1 MICILASFFS
11 WLYLNDQNFEYVFE
25 KDIKGP
31 LTQRMIG
38 QEIKNGLLEKIKKK
52 IRHFSEFPLKF
63 EIKIGEDSEIKLSG
77 WFDASQV
84 EDAKNIFNKIDTT
97 STVSFNK
104 LDYISSAGL
113 GVLLM
118 TQKRL
123 KESGEQII
131 LKGMNKHIREIFK
144 YAGFDMIFK
153 IED

>member
-1 MICILASFFS
+1 M
-11 WLYLNDQNFEYVFE
+11 
-25 KDIKGP
+25 
-31 LTQRMIG
+31 
-38 QEIKNGLLEKIKKK
+38 
-52 IRHFSEFPLKF
+52 F
-63 EIKIGEDSEIKLSG
+63 EIKIGEDNEVRLSG

-84 EDAKNIFNKIDTT
+84 EEAKNVFNKINKT
-97 STVSFNK
+97 SSVNFNK

-123 KESGEQII
+123 KESGGEII

>member
-1 MICILASFFS
+1 M
-11 WLYLNDQNFEYVFE
+11 
-25 KDIKGP
+25 
-31 LTQRMIG
+31 
-38 QEIKNGLLEKIKKK
+38 
-52 IRHFSEFPLKF
+52 F
-63 EIKIGEDSEIKLSG
+63 EIKIGEDNEVQLSG

-84 EDAKNIFNKIDTT
+84 EEAKNIFNQINKT
-97 STVSFNK
+97 SNVNFNK

-123 KESGEQII
+123 KESGGQII
-131 LKGMNKHIREIFK
+131 LKGMNQHIREIFK

>member
-1 MICILASFFS
+1 M
-11 WLYLNDQNFEYVFE
+11 
-25 KDIKGP
+25 
-31 LTQRMIG
+31 
-38 QEIKNGLLEKIKKK
+38 
-52 IRHFSEFPLKF
+52 F
-63 EIKIGEDSEIKLSG
+63 EIQIGEDSEIQLSG

-84 EDAKNIFNKIDTT
+84 EEAKNVFNKINKT
-97 STVSFNK
+97 SNVNFNK

-123 KESGEQII
+123 KENGEQII

-153 IED
+153 IEE

>member
-1 MICILASFFS
+1 M
-11 WLYLNDQNFEYVFE
+11 
-25 KDIKGP
+25 
-31 LTQRMIG
+31 
-38 QEIKNGLLEKIKKK
+38 
-52 IRHFSEFPLKF
+52 F
-63 EIKIGEDSEIKLSG
+63 EIKIGTDSEVQLSG

-84 EDAKNIFNKIDTT
+84 EEAKNVFNQINKT
-97 STVSFNK
+97 SDVNFSK

-123 KESGEQII
+123 KENGKEII

-153 IED
+153 IEE